1 MIAIASW
8 VKLLAAPGP
17 PPGPW
22 DAKAAFAHNKQAMA
36 NGVAKAAGDIRGN
49 FRDEAILRDD
59 AMTISC
65 DRKRSED
72 TDGSLYRF

>member
-1 MIAIASW
+1 MIAIASC
-8 VKLLAAPGP
+8 VKLLAVPGP

-22 DAKAAFAHNKQAMA
+22 DAKAAFANKQVAA
-36 NGVAKAAGDIRGN
+36 NGAAKAACDIRGN
-49 FRDEAILRDD
+49 FRDDAILRDD
-59 AMTISC
+59 VMTISC

>member
-1 MIAIASW
+1 MIAIASC
-8 VKLLAAPGP
+8 VKLLAVPGP

-22 DAKAAFAHNKQAMA
+22 DAKAASAHNKQAAA

-49 FRDEAILRDD
+49 FRDDAILRDD